1 MMKKITTTILFCLL
15 FFSIS
20 FSQKG
25 DFTLGLDYSQNN
37 ENYFYG
43 YDVIYY
49 PYGYYNTLNMNFQPR
64 IGYFFNDNIEVG
76 LAYKSGNN
84 NNERKHISYNP
95 SGTGDDYSY
104 SNKSNNSY
112 NFYSPYLKYYK
123 NNMFIS
129 ARLSIKESNNVDN
142 NDYPIW
148 TLDSNGV
155 YIVNSVDNYEYR
167 YNTKTTTT
175 EISIG
180 YVLSYNKK
188 IFLEPSFSLRKEIG
202 EVENTNIISNNSE
215 FPDVTEIISPISDAT
230 HFRLNLSLSIRLGR

>member
-1 MMKKITTTILFCLL
+1 MKKLIGTILFSIL
-15 FFSIS
+15 FITTS

-25 DFTLGLDYSQNN
+25 DFTLGVDYSQNN
-37 ENYFYG
+37 QNSIYG
-43 YDVIYY
+43 YDIMYY
-49 PYGYYNTLNMNFQPR
+49 PYGYYNTPNMNFQPR
-64 IGYFFNDNIEVG
+64 IGYFISDNIEIG
-76 LAYKSGNN
+76 LGYKSGD
-84 NNERKHISYNP
+84 NEIERTYIAYNP
-95 SGTGDDYSY
+95 SGIGENYNY
-104 SNKSNNSY
+104 SNKSNYTYNS
-112 NFYSPYLKYYK
+112 YSPYLKYYK

-129 ARLSIKESNNVDN
+129 ARFSINETNNMDN
-142 NDYPIW
+142 NNYPIW